1 MTVWDSVNVVV
12 IFVCRL
18 GFLNMFTVCML
29 HCVCV
34 YVVDNSGTF
43 DEFFDQ
49 TKKCFSAVCVDL
61 RFILI
66 EADFNEA
73 RGRGELL
80 SSSNFVS
87 SLLSDQ
93 PLAVTEHS

>member
-1 MTVWDSVNVVV
+1 
-12 IFVCRL
+12 
-18 GFLNMFTVCML
+18 MFTVCML